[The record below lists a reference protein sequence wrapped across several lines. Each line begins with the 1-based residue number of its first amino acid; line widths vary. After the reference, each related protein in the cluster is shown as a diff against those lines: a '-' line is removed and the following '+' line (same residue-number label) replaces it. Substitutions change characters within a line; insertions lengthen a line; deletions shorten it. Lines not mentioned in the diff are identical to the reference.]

1 MKNKNNKVKISGKAT
16 ADGWFEYWDGYGE
29 IKIHV
34 KTEETSKQLEKRLNN
49 AINIVYND
57 GFNYK
62 MELVEKTLNKLD
74 KQTNGLLRE
83 LGLYDK
89 LQKVEKENTHLRHI
103 IEYVMQ
109 EMSRGTV
116 DQNELMV
123 YIKNEMRDKP
133 DKIVVTSECE
143 K

>member
-16 ADGWFEYWDGYGE
+16 SDGRFVYWDGYDEIKATSDGWFAYWDGYDE

-34 KTEETSKQLEKRLNN
+34 KTEETAKQLEKRLNK
-49 AINIVYND
+49 AIDIVYND

-62 MELVEKTLNKLD
+62 IDLIEKTLNKLD

-89 LQKVEKENTHLRHI
+89 LQK
-103 IEYVMQ
+103 
-109 EMSRGTV
+109 
-116 DQNELMV
+116 
-123 YIKNEMRDKP
+123 
-133 DKIVVTSECE
+133 
-143 K
+143 